1 MLGAFA
7 GVDSFLRSPCSWS
20 RTSWIAGAQGGQMHT
35 YILIYYIYNMGLVG
49 INTKTFEND
58 VSNILV
64 GFPDPERHIPDPSIG
79 GGKPSNKP

>member
-1 MLGAFA
+1 
-7 GVDSFLRSPCSWS
+7 
-20 RTSWIAGAQGGQMHT
+20 MHT